1 MRGFQSALFFCG
13 PRQPIPSGAATNP
26 MGLAR
31 PESLVDFRIVF
42 DTLVK
47 HVYDGDPPINVG
59 DAGPRSGH
67 LIFLLS
73 HDGFGFLKDQNDP
86 PPLLLSYL
94 SNSLRVY
101 S

>member
-1 MRGFQSALFFCG
+1 MSCFQAALSFAD

-59 DAGPRSGH
+59 DAGPRSGP

-73 HDGFGFLKDQNDP
+73 HDGFGFDLMDKIVHP
-86 PPLLLSYL
+86 APSYL
-94 SNSLRVY
+94 GCSLGIVY